1 MIEALLLGR
10 FGPCVSSMGAGFV
23 SEVDMPGNLAYLSD
37 FFMFAGC
44 VAVVIVFALLAGL
57 YFRLAGM
64 KKTVRADTVSNLTE
78 IAILFQAMRSV
89 LHDQKTLARDFN
101 KNVEQKAAMIREVLQ
116 DVVEAADKLAKA
128 QVRLAQQI
136 DRAEKRMAAIHR
148 GLDIP
153 AAPAGAIK
161 SEETPLF
168 QIIATPDESA
178 PLSSLLEGWTAFDA
192 PPDNTESEDICEAP
206 REAPESP
213 RDPERARAAFRAL
226 LNITEESET
235 GNGRRKTEA
244 LRARVHEYYDAG
256 MSVAQIAQEL
266 GVGKGEVRL
275 MLTLREKRPKPED
288 GDAG

>member
-1 MIEALLLGR
+1 V
-10 FGPCVSSMGAGFV
+10 FGHCAPGFV
-23 SEVDMPGNLAYLSD
+23 LEVEMPGSLAYLSD
-37 FFMFAGC
+37 FFMFAGG

-57 YFRLAGM
+57 YLRLAGV
-64 KKTVRADTVSNLTE
+64 KKTVRTDTISNLTE

-116 DVVEAADKLAKA
+116 DVVEAADKLARA

-136 DRAEKRMAAIHR
+136 DRAEKRMAAIDR
-148 GLDIP
+148 GLDVP
-153 AAPAGAIK
+153 AAPSAAPK
-161 SEETPLF
+161 PDETPLF
-168 QIIATPDESA
+168 QIIAMPDESM
-178 PLSSLLEGWTAFDA
+178 PLTSLLEGWTAFDA
-192 PPDNTESEDICEAP
+192 PPDDTESEDTFETP
-206 REAPESP
+206 REVPESP
-213 RDPERARAAFRAL
+213 RDPDRARAAFRAL
-226 LNITEESET
+226 LNMTEESET

-275 MLTLREKRPKPED
+275 MLTLREKRQKPE
-288 GDAG
+288 GDETE